1 MRMVSVSASN
11 ESPQVDS
18 NVRHA
23 LLAFSTMFQDP
34 EKREYPVQIY
44 TKTASVR
51 AVREL
56 PLILTLN

>member
-1 MRMVSVSASN
+1 MRMVSASVPD

-18 NVRHA
+18 DVRHA
-23 LLAFSTMFQDP
+23 LLAFNTMFQDP

-56 PLILTLN
+56 SFILTLN